1 MSQDVAAFRAD
12 LKGPLPLAR
21 PRFAGALTAAQR
33 AELAAAGVA
42 LAFDPAQ
49 GGWVAADA
57 RGDDPD
63 LPAWAALRPVTL
75 RPWAEA
81 DGAVYHALLSDPGLW
96 RYLPEPMPQPFE
108 AAQADTLLQIAVAG
122 DHHRTRAVIW
132 RGVPVGQVRMLFAG
146 YPADTAELSYWL
158 AAAQRGRG
166 LALAAVRAMLT
177 ETFAAR
183 PDLRRVV
190 AFVHPENAASAR
202 LLHRAGFAPAA
213 RRAADGWDGFAL
225 LRETP
230 PRA

>member
-12 LKGPLPLAR
+12 LKGPLSLAR

-49 GGWVAADA
+49 GGWVAADV
-57 RGDDPD
+57 RGDDPG
-63 LPAWAALRPVTL
+63 LPAWAAVRPVAL

-81 DGAVYHALLSDPGLW
+81 DAAVYHALLSDPGLW
-96 RYLPEPMPQPFE
+96 RYLPEPMPQPFD
-108 AAQADTLLQIAVAG
+108 AAQADTLLTIAMAG

-132 RGVPVGQVRMLFAG
+132 RGAAVGQVRMLFAG

-158 AAAQRGRG
+158 RAAQRGRG
-166 LALAAVRAMLT
+166 LALAAVRAMLA
-177 ETFAAR
+177 ETFAAC
-183 PDLRRVV
+183 PELRRVV
-190 AFVHPENAASAR
+190 AFVHPDNAASAR
-202 LLHRAGFAPAA
+202 LLHRAGFAPSA